1 MARNS
6 LREPSPDPM
15 MGLVESAND
24 LDLTALATAVP
35 ELLLM
40 AEQGDLSYTEFLQR
54 CFSIEV
60 NARTERKLQRTL
72 KSARL
77 GVVEGLE
84 GYNFSWRPQL
94 DARRVKELLNCRFI
108 EERRNVLCIGK
119 AGMGKTRVAKA
130 IAQAACRAGHSTLF
144 VVTAEMLEDLHAAQA
159 DGTIQRAMR
168 RYVKPALLCCDEF
181 GHEPFDAEATKYLF
195 RLVSAR
201 YGQGSIVLTS
211 NCGFNRWKDLFPSLP
226 SAVSTVERLIDH
238 ATILRFTGKP
248 VRKPKEILGAPLDDD
263 EQ

>member
-1 MARNS
+1 
-6 LREPSPDPM
+6 
-15 MGLVESAND
+15 
-24 LDLTALATAVP
+24 
-35 ELLLM
+35 M

-54 CFSIEV
+54 CFSMEF
-60 NARTERKLQRTL
+60 NTRTERRLQRTM

-77 GVVEGLE
+77 GVIEGLE

-94 DARRVKELLNCRFI
+94 DGRRVKELLNCRFI
-108 EERRNVLCIGK
+108 EERRNILCIGK

-144 VVTAEMLEDLHAAQA
+144 VVTAEMLEDLHSAQA

-168 RYVKPALLCCDEF
+168 RYTKPALLVCDEF
-181 GHEPFDAEATKYLF
+181 GHDTFDAEATKYLF

-201 YGQGSIVLTS
+201 YGQGSICLTS
-211 NCGFNRWKDLFPSLP
+211 NCGFTRWKELFPSLP
-226 SAVSTVERLIDH
+226 SAVSTVERLIDR

-248 VRKPKEILGAPLDDD
+248 VRCPQEIIGAALEDD
-263 EQ
+263 Q